1 MKMKNVLAAII
12 LLMAVLAVDAQY
24 RAPRS
29 KPGNSLSDRIYFGGG
44 GGFSGGNQ
52 YINVAVSPLIGY
64 KFTDQFSGGLQIT
77 YQYVRFI
84 DISASNYG
92 GGPFLRYNF
101 TPKFFGYTQYE
112 YLNYLPLGA
121 TNSSENRYH
130 FNSWFVGIGYS
141 EPLGDRAAFNIMALY
156 NLLHQDGR
164 SPYRSPLL
172 FRVGFAVGLF

>member
-1 MKMKNVLAAII
+1 MKIKLVLTVVLFAIG
-12 LLMAVLAVDAQY
+12 VLTAEAQY
-24 RAPRS
+24 RAPRGNS
-29 KPGNSLSDRIYFGGG
+29 GNSLSDRIYFGGG

-52 YINVAVSPLIGY
+52 YVNIAVSPLIGY
-64 KFTDQFSGGLQIT
+64 KFTEQFSGGLQIT
-77 YQYVRFI
+77 YQYVKFLEAT
-84 DISASNYG
+84 ASNYG

-101 TPKFFGYTQYE
+101 TQKFFGYTQYE
-112 YLNYLPLGA
+112 YLNYLPLGS

-156 NLLHQDGR
+156 NLMHKDGR
-164 SPYRSPLL
+164 SPYQSPLQ